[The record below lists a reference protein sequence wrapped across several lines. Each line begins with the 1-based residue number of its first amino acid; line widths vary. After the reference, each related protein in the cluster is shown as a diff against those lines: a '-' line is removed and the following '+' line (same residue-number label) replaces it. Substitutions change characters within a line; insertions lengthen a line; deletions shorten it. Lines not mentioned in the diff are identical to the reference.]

1 MILGLATAIDILQTK
16 CRSKDSM
23 IAILAEGLRG
33 VVNYAQI
40 AKNLAAPC
48 LEYTYWDF
56 DRSALYTYLRKTMS
70 RHFVVRIIIVSN
82 FKNNKQLI
90 KICF

>member
-1 MILGLATAIDILQTK
+1 
-16 CRSKDSM
+16 M

-56 DRSALYTYLRKTMS
+56 DRFALYTYLRKTISKVSM
-70 RHFVVRIIIVSN
+70 VRIIIE
-82 FKNNKQLI
+82 
-90 KICF
+90 